1 MELSDFD
8 EDVVA
13 MKLLKEKIDLH
24 IVVMTAV
31 DKIISRVNTPICICV
46 SAFFQKSFTF
56 DKVKK
61 AIDVTESEYSLL

>member
-1 MELSDFD
+1 MELSDLD
-8 EDVVA
+8 EDTVA

-24 IVVMTAV
+24 IVVMTA
-31 DKIISRVNTPICICV
+31 DEKIISCVNKTISICV
-46 SAFFQKSFTF
+46 SAFFQKPFTF